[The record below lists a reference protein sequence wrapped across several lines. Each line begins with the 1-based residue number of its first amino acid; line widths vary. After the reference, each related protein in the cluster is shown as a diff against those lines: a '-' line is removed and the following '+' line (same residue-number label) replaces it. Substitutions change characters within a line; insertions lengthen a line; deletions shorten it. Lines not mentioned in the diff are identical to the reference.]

1 MVHPMMARTAVQSR
15 LNHLE
20 RSAYLLALAGPQT
33 SAFLQAEYTR
43 LLLENSITP
52 SENRANEVCGSCG
65 TIMLP
70 GLTAKIRKGE
80 DRVGSLHN
88 RTETQSTDLSRRLL
102 GRRAHICY
110 RCSSV
115 TKYSAT
121 SKDTIPSIKSLPQLS
136 DERATAVTSN
146 GQVSGQTLK
155 RKEYDSTVRNKNS
168 KIRAKARKKSSL
180 QEMLAKSKMDAAAA
194 SQNIGFGVDLMDF
207 MKKS

>member
-1 MVHPMMARTAVQSR
+1 MGRTAIQSR

-33 SAFLQAEYTR
+33 SAFLQTEYMR
-43 LLLENSITP
+43 LLLENNITP

-70 GLTAKIRKGE
+70 GLTAKIRKGA
-80 DRVGSLHN
+80 DRINSSHSS
-88 RTETQSTDLSRRLL
+88 TETQSTELSYRLS
-102 GRRAHICY
+102 GRRAHICF

-121 SKDTIPSIKSLPQLS
+121 KDKFDTIPSIKGLPQVR
-136 DERATAVTSN
+136 DERANAVTSD
-146 GQVSGQTLK
+146 GQVSDQKLK

-194 SQNIGFGVDLMDF
+194 CQKIGFGVDLMDF